1 MKTIKN
7 PKFQRMA
14 VLSSMIL
21 AVAMTRLLMIPI
33 PNFAPIGAMA
43 LFGAAYFQR
52 QWLGL
57 LVPLAALLLTD
68 FLLEAMTGYGFYSG
82 MLFVYG
88 SFVLI
93 WAIGLRLR
101 HSLSVKSL
109 ALAVLSSSVLFF
121 LISNFGAWLGSPY
134 YPQNL
139 SGLAAA
145 YAAGLAFFQGNAIG
159 SPFLNTLAGNL
170 FFSALLFG
178 SFEWV
183 SRSFP
188 ALRQTA

>member
-14 VLSSMIL
+14 VLSGMIL
-21 AVAMTRLLMIPI
+21 AVALTRLLMIPI

-82 MLFVYG
+82 MFFVYG

-93 WAIGLRLR
+93 WVIGLRLR

-109 ALAVLSSSVLFF
+109 ALAAVSSSVLFF

>member
-1 MKTIKN
+1 MKTINN

-52 QWLGL
+52 KSLGL

-68 FLLEAMTGYGFYSG
+68 FLLEVMTGYGFYSG
-82 MLFVYG
+82 MVFVYG

-93 WAIGLRLR
+93 WAIGLKLR
-101 HSLSVKSL
+101 HSISVQSL
-109 ALAVLSSSVLFF
+109 ALAALSSSVLFF
-121 LISNFGAWLGSPY
+121 LVSNFGAWLGSPY
-134 YPQNL
+134 YPQDL
-139 SGLAAA
+139 SGLMAA

-159 SPFLNTLAGNL
+159 SPFLNTLAGNI

-178 SFEWV
+178 SFEWL

-188 ALRQTA
+188 SLRQAA

>member
-1 MKTIKN
+1 MKTINN

-52 QWLGL
+52 KWLGL

-68 FLLEAMTGYGFYSG
+68 FLLEMMTGYGFYSG
-82 MLFVYG
+82 MVFVYG

-93 WAIGLRLR
+93 WAIGLKLR
-101 HSLSVKSL
+101 HSLSVQSL
-109 ALAVLSSSVLFF
+109 TLAALSSSVLFF
-121 LISNFGAWLGSPY
+121 LVSNFGAWLGSPY
-134 YPQNL
+134 YPQDL
-139 SGLAAA
+139 SGLMVA

-159 SPFLNTLAGNL
+159 SPFLNTLAGNI

-178 SFEWV
+178 SFEWL

-188 ALRQTA
+188 SLRQAA